1 LADGWWKGQLAQSR
15 CSLYVLIDSFE
26 SIPPNEPVM
35 ADQIVITEKSSQA
48 KDVRVAVGSRY
59 GEILAAEGH
68 LFDLLEPED
77 VVPAWKRWSPIL
89 LRPEGLYGTRPAEG
103 GNKAAKLRA
112 IREALRTAKRVW
124 LATDC
129 DREGQLIGQE
139 ILEHYEYRGQVMRV
153 LFTAQ
158 DSQTIRDAFGRA
170 KPNSEYARLYAAA
183 VARRQ
188 ADQIY
193 NLSLTRTATVILGQ
207 GARRVIGVG
216 RVKTPT
222 LAIVCKRELE
232 IRNFV
237 PLAYFEVVA
246 IAKVA
251 GGQFQMRHAPQD
263 RIVRREIAQD
273 VVNAALGF
281 EGALAVRVEDKRQG
295 PPKLHDL
302 PSLQKLCGSRFG
314 WPASKTLEVAQELY
328 DGQGKKIITYPRAEV
343 RYLPQS
349 LISDVPRIVAGL
361 RVGQSF
367 AAIPVPEPPVIR
379 KGASGTFYDKGLEGA
394 SHHAVIPNVNTIDKL
409 RELWPRLSSDEKKLF
424 DVIARAY
431 LAALMPDF
439 QYRQTTATL
448 DVRGFEFRA
457 SGRQPIDLGW
467 RAAFP
472 DWQPADEKG
481 HEAQLLPLLRNGE
494 TAQLRDPKIENKET
508 RPPPRYNEGTLI
520 EAMQNAWRFVDDEV
534 LRERLKEAKGIGT
547 PATRAE
553 IIGGLKKQGFLI
565 TQGKHIVPTEAGL
578 SLFGVLKQA
587 DPALVDPGVTAQLE
601 CLLDDVVVGKQE
613 MVSAIDAVCDVA
625 QRIIGKLKDG
635 AAAGGPPLLGG
646 PVGDGPAA
654 YPPTPAMKR
663 FADSLARRGIKP
675 PPGYKT
681 SISICRKFLSEH
693 APKKAEGETPGKLDP
708 RPVSP
713 AQMLHAKKIAQ
724 GKGVVIPEEAK
735 ANSAAMSAWI
745 DSNRNAKRGKRG
757 RKSGYKLAGSIGRQ
771 STTATTKR
779 SRKRKA
785 DAAVTPYPAPSAP
798 AQPNSV
804 TETPLRI
811 PYGNKEVALKLGA
824 RYRSG
829 GWYAPSGVDLSAFG
843 ARGWL

>member
-1 LADGWWKGQLAQSR
+1 
-15 CSLYVLIDSFE
+15 
-26 SIPPNEPVM
+26 M
-35 ADQIVITEKSSQA
+35 ADQIVITEKTSQA
-48 KDVRVAVGSRY
+48 KDVRGAVGSRY
-59 GEILAAEGH
+59 GDILPAEGH
-68 LFDLLEPED
+68 LFDLVEPED
-77 VVPAWKRWSPIL
+77 VMPEWKRWSPIL

-103 GNKAAKLRA
+103 GNKAAKLKA

-139 ILEHYEYRGQVMRV
+139 ILEHYEYLGQVMRV

-158 DSQTIRDAFGRA
+158 DAQTIRDAFGRA
-170 KPNSEYARLYAAA
+170 KPNAEYARLYAAA

-193 NLSLTRTATVILGQ
+193 NLSLTRTATVILGR
-207 GARRVIGVG
+207 GTRGVIGVG

-246 IAKVA
+246 TAKVA

-263 RIVRREIAQD
+263 RIVQREIAQD
-273 VVNAALGF
+273 VVKAADGF

-302 PSLQKLCGSRFG
+302 PSLQKLCGSRFA

-349 LISDVPRIVAGL
+349 LISDVAKIVAGL

-367 AAIPVPEPPVIR
+367 SAIPVPEPPVIR
-379 KGASGTFYDKGLEGA
+379 RGASGTFYDKGLEGA

-409 RELWPRLSSDEKKLF
+409 PEVWPRLSTDEKKLF

-439 QYRQTTATL
+439 RYRQTTATL

-457 SGRQPIDLGW
+457 AGRQPIDLGW

-472 DWQPADEKG
+472 EWQPADEKG
-481 HEAQLLPLLRNGE
+481 DEAQLLPPLSNGE
-494 TAQLRDPKIENKET
+494 TAQLQDPRIEDKET

-565 TQGKHIVPTEAGL
+565 AQGKHIVPTETGL

-625 QRIIGKLKDG
+625 QRIIGKLKEG
-635 AAAGGPPLLGG
+635 AAAEGPPLLGTS
-646 PVGDGPAA
+646 VGNGASA
-654 YPPTPAMKR
+654 YPPTLAMKR
-663 FADSLARRGIKP
+663 FAESLSRQKSIKP
-675 PPGYKT
+675 PAGYKT

-693 APKKAEGETPGKLDP
+693 APKRADGETAAKLDP
-708 RPVSP
+708 KPVGP
-713 AQMLHAKKIAQ
+713 AQLLYARKIAH
-724 GKGVVIPEEAK
+724 GKGLTIPNDAK
-735 ANSAAMSAWI
+735 TNSTAMSAWI
-745 DSNRNAKRGKRG
+745 DSNRGATLGKHR
-757 RKSGYKLAGSIGRQ
+757 RKSAQKSTR
-771 STTATTKR
+771 STTPQAAPPKR
-779 SRKRKA
+779 PRKRRSYTN
-785 DAAVTPYPAPSAP
+785 AASLAPAPV
-798 AQPNSV
+798 NSV
-804 TETPLRI
+804 TGTPLRI
-811 PYGNKEVALKLGA
+811 PFGNKEVALKLGA
-824 RYRSG
+824 RYGST
-829 GWYAPSGVDLSAFG
+829 GWFAPPGVDLSQFEE
-843 ARGWL
+843 RGWL

>member
-1 LADGWWKGQLAQSR
+1 MWIGNVLYMFLLKR
-15 CSLYVLIDSFE
+15 CRID
-26 SIPPNEPVM
+26 PPKRAVM
-35 ADQIVITEKSSQA
+35 ADQIVITEKTSQA
-48 KDVRVAVGSRY
+48 KDVRAAVGSHY
-59 GEILAAEGH
+59 GDILPAEGH

-77 VVPAWKRWSPIL
+77 VVPAWKSWSPIL
-89 LRPEGLYGTRPAEG
+89 LRPEGLYDTCPAKG
-103 GNKAAKLRA
+103 GNKAAKLKA
-112 IREALRTAKRVW
+112 IRDALRTAKRVW

-139 ILEHYEYRGQVMRV
+139 ILEHYKYRGQVMRV

-158 DSQTIRDAFGRA
+158 DAQTIRDAFGRA
-170 KPNSEYARLYAAA
+170 KPNTEYARLYAAA

-207 GARRVIGVG
+207 GARRVIGIG

-232 IRNFV
+232 IRNFL
-237 PLAYFEVVA
+237 PLAYYEVVA
-246 IAKVA
+246 TAKVA

-263 RIVRREIAQD
+263 RIVRRDIARD
-273 VVNAALGF
+273 VVKAAEGF

-302 PSLQKLCGSRFG
+302 PSLQKLCSSRFG

-328 DGQGKKIITYPRAEV
+328 DGHGKKIITYPRAEV
-343 RYLPQS
+343 RYLPQN
-349 LISDVPRIVAGL
+349 LISDLPRIVAGL

-367 AAIPVPEPPVIR
+367 SAIPVPDPPVIR
-379 KGASGTFYDKGLEGA
+379 KGASGTFYDKALEGT

-409 RELWPRLSSDEKKLF
+409 REVWPRLSSDEKKLF

-431 LAALMPDF
+431 LSAVMPDF
-439 QYRQTTATL
+439 RYRQTTATL
-448 DVRGFEFRA
+448 NVRGFEFRA
-457 SGRQPIDLGW
+457 TGRQPIDLGW

-472 DWQPADEKG
+472 EWQPADEKG
-481 HEAQLLPLLRNGE
+481 DEAQLLPPLRNGE
-494 TAQLRDPKIENKET
+494 TAQLEDPKIEEKET

-565 TQGKHIVPTEAGL
+565 AQGKHIVPTETGL
-578 SLFGVLKQA
+578 SLFGVLEQA

-613 MVSAIDAVCDVA
+613 MVGAIDAVCDVA
-625 QRIIGKLKDG
+625 QRIIGKLKEG

-646 PVGDGPAA
+646 SVGNGASA

-663 FADSLARRGIKP
+663 FADSLSRQKGIKP

-693 APKKAEGETPGKLDP
+693 ASKTADGETAGKLDP
-708 RPVSP
+708 KPVSP
-713 AQMLHAKKIAQ
+713 AQLLYAKKIAQ
-724 GKGVVIPEEAK
+724 GKDIIIPDDAK
-735 ANSAAMSAWI
+735 TNSAAMSAWI
-745 DSNRNAKRGKRG
+745 DSNRGKTRHKHG
-757 RKSGYKLAGSIGRQ
+757 PKTAYQ
-771 STTATTKR
+771 SKR
-779 SRKRKA
+779 S
-785 DAAVTPYPAPSAP
+785 
-798 AQPNSV
+798 
-804 TETPLRI
+804 
-811 PYGNKEVALKLGA
+811 VALQSGA
-824 RYRSG
+824 SEEEPKAQG
-829 GWYAPSGVDLSAFG
+829 
-843 ARGWL
+843 